1 MIIIQNPEKDTYV
14 TDIQTT
20 SNNGINSNVGQ
31 SSTIDLFKIA
41 GENIKTHAR
50 GMLAFTNSIQPSDG
64 ESFTLID
71 SLNISKTFEFD
82 TGNGVLNNNIAV
94 QIGNTMSDTIDNTI
108 NAVNSVLN
116 FGIQSYKLRDN
127 KILFKQSLSGESGEK
142 QITVSGVNLSS
153 KNFVRFEHSAALL
166 NFKISKLKETHLPDI
181 ANRGFSIFKDDRKFK
196 AVLRL
201 IDVGKSSTRPKDFS
215 LKLSVLNNEF
225 KEGLGKDVVHFSD
238 LDDANFVTLDSK
250 NSINWTNQGIVSSQD
265 LHSDFNFDEFSFESG
280 KEDLEIDISSYIH
293 EFFKETAGADK
304 ENFVIHFPTNFLFDN
319 NTYFVKRFGSRNL
332 KNKRYIPQLV
342 LKIDDSQIENI
353 ITDKKRYLDHTENFY
368 LLNVKANKTSSFI
381 SGRNVELKF
390 EFIGDNS
397 VNIFNNVGP
406 ITGST
411 VYNYKGEEITGIK
424 KFVVSDNLLSQIS
437 SDSIFLKQLSDL
449 GYVNIKTE
457 YYYPAVGETPASQIK
472 KVTEKF
478 YPAETQQ
485 SEISFSTRNIRVSID
500 LLQKQLLANNSIV
513 PLNISFIDI
522 NKQYKSVNTR
532 TELFSEDLG
541 NINYEIYDVDS
552 GDKIIKEDGV
562 YTQMS
567 FNGRYYVL
575 NLFCSENFKNKRV
588 NFSFKYTD
596 PLTGLDR
603 KVKNDNTIL
612 RFV

>member
-41 GENIKTHAR
+41 GENTKTHAR
-50 GMLAFTNSIQPSDG
+50 GMLAFTNSTQPSDG
-64 ESFTLID
+64 ESFTLTD

-82 TGNGVLNNNIAV
+82 IGNGVLNNNIAV
-94 QIGNTMSDTIDNTI
+94 LIGNNISDTIDNTI
-108 NAVNSVLN
+108 NAVNAVLN
-116 FGIQSYKLRDN
+116 FNIQSYKLREN

-142 QITVSGVNLSS
+142 QITVSGANLSS
-153 KNFVRFEHSAALL
+153 KDFVRFEHSAALL

-215 LKLSVLNNEF
+215 LKLNILNNEF

-238 LDDANFVTLDSK
+238 LDDANFITLDSK
-250 NSINWTNQGIVSSQD
+250 NSINWTNQGIVSGQD
-265 LHSDFNFDEFSFESG
+265 LHPNFTFDEFSFKSG
-280 KEDLEIDISSYIH
+280 KEDLEVDITSYIH

-368 LLNVKANKTSSFI
+368 LLNVKANKTSSFV
-381 SGRNVELKF
+381 SGRDVELKF

-397 VNIFNNVGP
+397 VNIFNNIVP
-406 ITGST
+406 ITGSAI
-411 VYNYKGEEITGIK
+411 YNYKGEEITGIK
-424 KFVVSDNLLSQIS
+424 KFVVSNTLLSQIS
-437 SDSIFLKQLSDL
+437 SDSIFLKQLNDL

-457 YYYPAVGETPASQIK
+457 YYYPAVGDTPASQIK

-500 LLQKQLLANNSIV
+500 LLQKQLSANNSIV